1 MIPKIIHY
9 CWFGGKKLPDELQ
22 EYVNEWKSIYPDFQ
36 IMKWDEETF
45 DINSTIFTREAYSV
59 QKYAFV
65 ADYVRMWAMY
75 QYGGSYMATDIKVLK
90 RIDAYMHYRFFTAME
105 YHEDNV
111 RLLNIKEKLTIF
123 LNPRKYDFNL

>member
-75 QYGGSYMATDIKVLK
+75 QYGGYIWIL
-90 RIDAYMHYRFFTAME
+90 I
-105 YHEDNV
+105 
-111 RLLNIKEKLTIF
+111 
-123 LNPRKYDFNL
+123 